1 MAKDMVRDMGRDTGT
16 GTGRDNQGKRPLF
29 LSNKL
34 RRLLPIVLKI
44 LPCIM
49 LKISFFRVI
58 YHSKPS
64 FKSECGKFIS

>member
-1 MAKDMVRDMGRDTGT
+1 MAKDMGRDTGT

-34 RRLLPIVLKI
+34 RRLLLIVLKI

-49 LKISFFRVI
+49 LKISFF
-58 YHSKPS
+58 SSNLS
-64 FKSECGKFIS
+64 FQAIF